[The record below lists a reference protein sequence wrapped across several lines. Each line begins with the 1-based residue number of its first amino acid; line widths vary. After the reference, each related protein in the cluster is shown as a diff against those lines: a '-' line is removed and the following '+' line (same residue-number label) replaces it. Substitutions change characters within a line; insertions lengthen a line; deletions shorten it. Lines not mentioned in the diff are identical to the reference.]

1 MKQVERNE
9 IIDYVTY
16 EEKRDAFRDEV
27 MKAKAP
33 RRVHIGE
40 YLTLLFENHLT
51 MQYQIQEMVRTERMV
66 KESDIQHEIET
77 YNEVL
82 GGDGEFGC
90 TLMIEIDDPKV
101 RDVKLKEWWA
111 LPEKMYLLLE
121 DGTRIWAT
129 FDERQRGDDRVSSV
143 QYMKF
148 NTGGRVPVA
157 VGVDLATLQAETTLS
172 PEQHRSLEA
181 ERTARRKG
189 DDLRADHQRRHQ
201 RSLEEDLS
209 S

>member
-1 MKQVERNE
+1 MKPVERNE

-16 EEKRDAFRDEV
+16 GEGRDAFREKIFAV
-27 MKAKAP
+27 KAP

-40 YLTLLFENHLT
+40 HLTLLFENHLT
-51 MQYQIQEMVRTERMV
+51 MLYQIQEMIRTERMV
-66 KESDIQHEIET
+66 KEADIQHEIDT

-90 TLMIEIDDPKV
+90 TLLIEIDEPAV
-101 RDVKLKEWWA
+101 RDVKLKEWWQ

-121 DGTRIWAT
+121 DGSRVWAT
-129 FDERQRGDDRVSSV
+129 FDERQRGEDRVSSV

-157 VGVDLATLQAETTLS
+157 AGVDLPGLQAEATLT
-172 PEQHRSLEA
+172 EQQREA
-181 ERTARRKG
+181 LSK
-189 DDLRADHQRRHQ
+189 
-201 RSLEEDLS
+201 DLS

>member
-1 MKQVERNE
+1 VKPVERNE

-66 KESDIQHEIET
+66 KEADIRHEIET

-82 GGDGEFGC
+82 GGEGEFGC
-90 TLMIEIDDPKV
+90 TLMIEIDDPGV

-121 DGTRIWAT
+121 DGTRILAT

-157 VGVDLATLQAETTLS
+157 AGVDLPALQAETQLTQNQQQALS
-172 PEQHRSLEA
+172 
-181 ERTARRKG
+181 
-189 DDLRADHQRRHQ
+189 
-201 RSLEEDLS
+201 EDLDPK
-209 S
+209 

>member
-1 MKQVERNE
+1 VKPVERNE

-16 EEKRDAFRDEV
+16 GEGRDAFREKIFAV
-27 MKAKAP
+27 KAP

-40 YLTLLFENHLT
+40 HLTLLFENHLT
-51 MQYQIQEMVRTERMV
+51 MLYQIQEMIRTERMV
-66 KESDIQHEIET
+66 KEADIQHEIDT

-82 GGDGEFGC
+82 GGDGELGC
-90 TLMIEIDDPKV
+90 TLLIEIDEPAV
-101 RDVKLKEWWA
+101 RDVKLKEWWQ

-121 DGTRIWAT
+121 DGSRVWAT
-129 FDERQRGDDRVSSV
+129 FDERQRGEDRVSSV

-157 VGVDLATLQAETTLS
+157 AGVDLPGLQAEATLT
-172 PEQHRSLEA
+172 EQQREA
-181 ERTARRKG
+181 LSK
-189 DDLRADHQRRHQ
+189 
-201 RSLEEDLS
+201 DLS

>member
-1 MKQVERNE
+1 VKPVERAE
-9 IIDYVTY
+9 ILDYVTY
-16 EEKRDAFRDEV
+16 QEGRDAFREEIFGV
-27 MKAKAP
+27 KAA
-33 RRVHIGE
+33 RRVHVGE

-51 MQYQIQEMVRTERMV
+51 MRYQIQEMVRAERIV
-66 KESDIQHEIET
+66 RESDIQHEIDT

-90 TLMIEIDDPKV
+90 TLLIEIDDPAI
-101 RDVKLKEWWA
+101 RDVKLKEWWR

-121 DGTRIWAT
+121 DGTRVWAT

-157 VGVDLATLQAETTLS
+157 AGVDLPTLKAETSLTA
-172 PEQHRSLEA
+172 EQREA
-181 ERTARRKG
+181 
-189 DDLRADHQRRHQ
+189 LR
-201 RSLEEDLS
+201 EDLS

>member
-1 MKQVERNE
+1 VKPVERKE

-16 EEKRDAFRDEV
+16 EEQRDAVRDEA
-27 MKAKAP
+27 MAAKAL

-51 MQYQIQEMVRTERMV
+51 MRYQIQEMVRVERLV
-66 KESDIQHEIET
+66 KEADIQHEIDT

-82 GGDGEFGC
+82 GGHGEFGC
-90 TLMIEIDDPKV
+90 TLLIEIDDPAV
-101 RDVKLKEWWA
+101 RNVKLKEWWA
-111 LPEKMYLLLE
+111 LPEKIYLLLE
-121 DGTRIWAT
+121 DGTRVSAT

-157 VGVDLATLQAETTLS
+157 VGVDLPGLEMETNLTD
-172 PEQHRSLEA
+172 QHRA
-181 ERTARRKG
+181 A
-189 DDLRADHQRRHQ
+189 LR
-201 RSLEEDLS
+201 EDLTN
-209 S
+209 

>member
-1 MKQVERNE
+1 VKPVERAE
-9 IIDYVTY
+9 ILDYVTY
-16 EEKRDAFRDEV
+16 QEGRDAFREEIFAV
-27 MKAKAP
+27 KAP

-51 MQYQIQEMVRTERMV
+51 MRYQIQEMIRAERIVREA
-66 KESDIQHEIET
+66 DIAHEIDT

-90 TLMIEIDDPKV
+90 TLLIEIDDPAV
-101 RDVKLKEWWA
+101 RDAKLKEWWC

-121 DGTRIWAT
+121 DGTRVWAT

-148 NTGGRVPVA
+148 NTGGHVPVA
-157 VGVDLATLQAETTLS
+157 AGVDLPTLKAETTLTE
-172 PEQHRSLEA
+172 EQRQAL
-181 ERTARRKG
+181 
-189 DDLRADHQRRHQ
+189 D
-201 RSLEEDLS
+201 EDVS

>member
-1 MKQVERNE
+1 MKPVERKE

-16 EEKRDAFRDEV
+16 EERRDVFREKMFAV
-27 MKAKAP
+27 KAP

-40 YLTLLFENHLT
+40 HLTLLFENHLT
-51 MQYQIQEMVRTERMV
+51 MLYQIQEMVRTERMV
-66 KESDIQHEIET
+66 RETDIQHEIDT

-90 TLMIEIDDPKV
+90 TLLIEIDDPAV
-101 RDVKLKEWWA
+101 RDVKLREWWR

-121 DGTRIWAT
+121 DGTRVWAK

-157 VGVDLATLQAETTLS
+157 AGVDLAELQAETALND
-172 PEQHRSLEA
+172 EQREA
-181 ERTARRKG
+181 
-189 DDLRADHQRRHQ
+189 LR
-201 RSLEEDLS
+201 EDLS
-209 S
+209 A

>member
-1 MKQVERNE
+1 VKPVERNE

-16 EEKRDAFRDEV
+16 QEQRDAIRDEV
-27 MKAKAP
+27 MAAKAL

-51 MQYQIQEMVRTERMV
+51 MRYQIQEMVRVERLV
-66 KESDIQHEIET
+66 READIRHEIDT

-90 TLMIEIDDPKV
+90 TLLIEIEDPAV
-101 RDVKLKEWWA
+101 RDVKLLEWWQ
-111 LPEKMYLLLE
+111 LPEKIYLLLE
-121 DGTRIWAT
+121 DGTRVGAT

-157 VGVDLATLQAETTLS
+157 AGVDLPGLQAETKLTDA
-172 PEQHRSLEA
+172 QRDA
-181 ERTARRKG
+181 
-189 DDLRADHQRRHQ
+189 LRAD
-201 RSLEEDLS
+201 LTD
-209 S
+209 